1 MATYTTH
8 RTIIMILLAGA
19 LLAPS
24 LREADAAALPA
35 PIFASETD
43 AAAYAWT
50 QNLFSAAG
58 FEFPTITIEFH
69 RDEEGCGGARG
80 RTHLND
86 TGIATIHVCATHTN
100 PMVEDVWRRT
110 TLLHEVAHAWIDQNA
125 DEQQTARLM
134 ELRGTETWLSR
145 DQIWQDRGAEHAA
158 EIFMWG
164 VQDGDYKPDFRLS
177 NTECDELSTG
187 YELLTGVSLKCDVA
201 AA

>member
-1 MATYTTH
+1 MATHITRITTVVV
-8 RTIIMILLAGA
+8 LLVGA
-19 LLAPS
+19 LLIPLLQNA
-24 LREADAAALPA
+24 EATAVPPPVFTSGVD
-35 PIFASETD
+35 E
-43 AAAYAWT
+43 AAYTWT
-50 QNLFSAAG
+50 QDLFATAG
-58 FEFPTITIEFH
+58 FEFPTVTIEFH

-100 PMVEDVWRRT
+100 PMVDDVWRRT

-125 DEQQTARLM
+125 DEQQTASLM

-145 DQIWQDRGAEHAA
+145 DQIWQHRGAEHAA

-187 YELLTGVSLKCDVA
+187 YELLTGISLKCDA
-201 AA
+201 AAA